1 AIDDVVEAALEQ
13 HQQVLAGDAL
23 HARRLVVVA
32 AELALGD
39 AVDALDLLLLTQLLA
54 VVRQLLAPRLTV
66 LAGRIRAPLQAA
78 LVGVA
83 AIALQ
88 EELHVFSTAQT
99 TNGTDVTSHGS
110 NPAPLGRAAAVVR
123 NRSDVANQ
131 RDLEP
136 GGLQRAQRRLAAR
149 SRPLHVHRD

>member
-1 AIDDVVEAALEQ
+1 
-13 HQQVLAGDAL
+13 AGDAL
-23 HARRLVVVA
+23 HARGLVVVA

-39 AVDALDLLLLTQLLA
+39 SVDALDLLLLTQLLA
-54 VVRQLLAPRLTV
+54 VVRQLLAPRLAV
-66 LAGRIRAPLQAA
+66 LPGRVGAPLEAA

-99 TNGTDVTSHGS
+99 ANGTNVTSHGS
-110 NPAPLGRAAAVVR
+110 NPAPLGRAATVVR
-123 NRSDVANQ
+123 DGGDVADQ

-149 SRPLHVHRD
+149 SGPLDVDGDRPHPVIHRLLGGVLG